1 VGSYVPNILGLFDV
15 HGNVHEWCD
24 DHLEAGDTNRNFRG
38 GGWDSLFEDW
48 RAANHSGNP
57 RPHRVNS
64 LGLRL
69 ARVPAGAPSPEVK
82 SPSPAVAPFSDADVQ
97 RIAAL
102 PAAEQVEEVRKE
114 LIRRN
119 PGFDG
124 TMQHKIENDVVTDLR
139 VVTDQVTDIGP
150 IRIFKTLRAL
160 DCSGT
165 HVNFKGNGQLADL
178 APLTGMNWAALND
191 LNLNFTMVGD
201 AGLVHFKDCTNL
213 TGLHLYSTHVSDAG
227 LAYLKNCTNLMH
239 LNLGG
244 TKASDA
250 GLAHFKD
257 CKKLTQLY
265 LSEASVGDAGL
276 GYFKECEN
284 LTVLGLG
291 RTQVT
296 DVGLAHFKNCN
307 KLQDL
312 NLLGTSV
319 GNAGLA
325 HFKDC
330 KELTRLSIGETK
342 VTDLSLLKGMPLKEL
357 YCDFQPER
365 DAEILRS
372 IKTLTQINGIPAAEF
387 WERYDKGEFK
397 E

>member
-1 VGSYVPNILGLFDV
+1 
-15 HGNVHEWCD
+15 
-24 DHLEAGDTNRNFRG
+24 
-38 GGWDSLFEDW
+38 
-48 RAANHSGNP
+48 
-57 RPHRVNS
+57 
-64 LGLRL
+64 LRL
-69 ARVPAGAPSPEVK
+69 ARVPAGAASPAVR
-82 SPSPAVAPFSDADVQ
+82 SPPAVAPFTDADVQ

-102 PAAEQVEEVRKE
+102 PAPEQVEEVRKE
-114 LIRRN
+114 LMRRN

-124 TMQHKIENDVVTDLR
+124 KVEHRIEGDGVTELR
-139 VVTDQVTDIGP
+139 VVTDQVTDIAP
-150 IRIFKTLRAL
+150 IRVFKDLRAL

-165 HVNFKGNGQLADL
+165 HVNYEGNGQLADL
-178 APLTGMNWAALND
+178 APLTGMNWAGLSD

-201 AGLVHFKDCTNL
+201 AGLVHLKNCTNL
-213 TGLHLYSTHVSDAG
+213 TGLHLYSTQVSDAG
-227 LAYLKNCTNLMH
+227 LADLKNCTNLMH

-244 TKASDA
+244 TKVSDA

-265 LSEASVGDAGL
+265 LSGASVGDAGL

-312 NLLGTSV
+312 NLLGTPV

-330 KELTRLSIGETK
+330 TKLTRLSIGETK
-342 VTDLSLLKGMPLKEL
+342 VTDLSLLKGIPLKEL
-357 YCDFQPER
+357 YCEFRPER

-372 IKTLTQINGIPAAEF
+372 IKTLEKINDKPAAEF
-387 WERYDKGEFK
+387 WVRYDKGEFK
-397 E
+397 